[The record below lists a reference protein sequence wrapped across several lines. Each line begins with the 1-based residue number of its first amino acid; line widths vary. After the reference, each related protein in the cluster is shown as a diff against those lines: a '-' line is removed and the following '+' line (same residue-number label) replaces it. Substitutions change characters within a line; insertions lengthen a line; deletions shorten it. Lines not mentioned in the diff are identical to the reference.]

1 MHRITSDGNK
11 SSPHRK
17 LKGVWRILWNCN
29 GDFSMSTQLEGG
41 CPTIHVLTLIEL
53 YIMLGYEKLSYGLA
67 CWQTF
72 TISTTPNSPNCQTK
86 LTKAR
91 VCARPIAIP
100 PTMANSKGRA
110 LALSG
115 DKTTKSGAFNN
126 LYGNVREWQVSCIN
140 SWSIRNQ

>member
-1 MHRITSDGNK
+1 MCLPSSNYTVWNKKTYHKVLDVDK
-11 SSPHRK
+11 SSSSQP
-17 LKGVWRILWNCN
+17 
-29 GDFSMSTQLEGG
+29 
-41 CPTIHVLTLIEL
+41 
-53 YIMLGYEKLSYGLA
+53 
-67 CWQTF
+67 
-72 TISTTPNSPNCQTK
+72 TPNSPNCQTK

-126 LYGNVREWQVSCIN
+126 LYSNVREWEV
-140 SWSIRNQ
+140 